1 MENNGLYRE
10 DQAIR
15 LNVALYMGE
24 EIRHSRLEE
33 DRLFQLVSKHSFH
46 RVACINSCT
55 SYFVTYQSEII
66 SVYVDRPSADGSKAM
81 KLGLFSVGLSA
92 LKETV
97 QKSSKKPIKPL
108 ISYTL
113 CLTNVCFVHGSARNT

>member
-55 SYFVTYQSEII
+55 SYFVTYQR
-66 SVYVDRPSADGSKAM
+66 V
-81 KLGLFSVGLSA
+81 KLLV
-92 LKETV
+92 
-97 QKSSKKPIKPL
+97 
-108 ISYTL
+108 
-113 CLTNVCFVHGSARNT
+113 CMLTDPQLMEVKQ